1 MSQFQ
6 ENLQTEERK
15 DGKTE
20 GQKDGRTYPNSGGPK
35 SFGFVS
41 LTSITVNIVSS
52 FLTEPASFR
61 WTCHCDINFQF
72 FNLCGKTKA

>member
-20 GQKDGRTYPNSGGPK
+20 GQKDVRTDGHTLILGVQK
-35 SFGFVS
+35 A
-41 LTSITVNIVSS
+41 L
-52 FLTEPASFR
+52 FL
-61 WTCHCDINFQF
+61 
-72 FNLCGKTKA
+72 